1 MLVGLVRLILFRV
14 LGARAILALAAFGWL
29 RQMLGRR
36 AAPRQTRRLPGD

>member
-36 AAPRQTRRLPGD
+36 AAPRQTRRSGDE